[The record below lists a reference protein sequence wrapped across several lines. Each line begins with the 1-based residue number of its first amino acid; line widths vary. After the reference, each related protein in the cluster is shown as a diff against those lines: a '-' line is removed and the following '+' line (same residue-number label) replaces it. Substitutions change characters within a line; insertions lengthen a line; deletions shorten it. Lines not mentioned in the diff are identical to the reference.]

1 MNQELKPENYKGLI
15 KEIGKILEEGRSK
28 AFRAV
33 NEILVKTYWEI
44 GRRIVVF
51 EQQGKERAKYG
62 SDLLEKLSKDL
73 KFRYGKSFSKSNLY
87 LMRGLYLRYSIF
99 QTLSGKLS
107 WSHYVEL
114 LTIEED
120 LERSFY
126 EKQSLNEN
134 WSVRELKRQIDSAL
148 FYRLALSKNKKEVL
162 KLSKKGQ
169 LIEKPDDLI
178 KDPYVFEFLNIQENY
193 HYSEKELEQKLIDN
207 LQRFLLELGKGFT
220 FVSRQFR
227 ISFNNKHF
235 YIDLVFYHRILKCFV
250 LIDLKIDDVEPADIG
265 QMNMYLNYF
274 KAEEKSNEDN
284 DPIGIILSAR
294 KDKIK
299 IDYALG
305 GISNK
310 LFISKYK
317 FYLPN
322 KKELEQKLKSLL
334 N

>member
-1 MNQELKPENYKGLI
+1 MNQELKPENYKSLI
-15 KEIGKILEEGRSK
+15 KDIGKILEEGRTK
-28 AFRAV
+28 AFRVV

-51 EQQGKERAKYG
+51 EQQGKERAEYG
-62 SDLLEKLSKDL
+62 SYLLDRLSKDL
-73 KFRYGKSFSKSNLY
+73 KLRYGKGFSRRNIVSIRLLY
-87 LMRGLYLRYSIF
+87 KKYPIG
-99 QTLSGKLS
+99 QTLSAQLG

-126 EKQSLNEN
+126 EKQCLIEN

-148 FYRLALSKNKKEVL
+148 FYRLALSKNKEEIL
-162 KLSKKGQ
+162 NLSKKGQ
-169 LIEKPDDLI
+169 LIEKADDLI
-178 KDPYVFEFLNIQENY
+178 KDPYVFEFLGIQENH
-193 HYSEKELEQKLIDN
+193 HYSEREIEQKLIDN

-220 FVSRQFR
+220 FVARQFR
-227 ISFNNKHF
+227 ISFSNKHF
-235 YIDLVFYHRILKCFV
+235 YIDLVFYNRILKCFV
-250 LIDLKIDDVEPADIG
+250 LIDLKINDVEPADIG

-274 KAEEKSNEDN
+274 KAEEKSKEDN
-284 DPIGIILSAR
+284 DPIGIILSAK

-322 KKELEQKLKSLL
+322 KKELERRLKSLII
-334 N
+334 